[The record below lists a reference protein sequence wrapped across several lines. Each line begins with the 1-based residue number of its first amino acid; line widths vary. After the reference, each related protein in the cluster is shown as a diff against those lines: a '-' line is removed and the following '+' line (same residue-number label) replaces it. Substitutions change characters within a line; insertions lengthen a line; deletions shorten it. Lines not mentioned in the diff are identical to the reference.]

1 MIREAKKADTELLMD
16 IWLKSAVKTHDFIP
30 QPYWMENYTL
40 VKEQYI
46 PMAKTFVYQDNYSIR
61 GFISIIE
68 TDFIGALFVD
78 VDSQGKGIGT
88 ELLDFVQD
96 NYTKLSLAVYKE
108 NIRALAFYKKRGFHI
123 AEEQLNESNNEIEY
137 IMYWKK

>member
-46 PMAKTFVYQDNYSIR
+46 PMAKTFVYQD
-61 GFISIIE
+61 
-68 TDFIGALFVD
+68 TALEVL
-78 VDSQGKGIGT
+78 SA
-88 ELLDFVQD
+88 LS
-96 NYTKLSLAVYKE
+96 KLTL
-108 NIRALAFYKKRGFHI
+108 
-123 AEEQLNESNNEIEY
+123 
-137 IMYWKK
+137 